1 MASWISPQDLF
12 ALGIAELRSIAP
24 GQPILIAE
32 TASSEAGGSKAA
44 WITDLVS
51 YLSAQPDVMGFVWFH
66 FQKEAD
72 WRINSSASSASAF
85 SSALLAR
92 RG

>member
-1 MASWISPQDLF
+1 MNGNWHPWAQ
-12 ALGIAELRSIAP
+12 GVN
-24 GQPILIAE
+24 GNQ
-32 TASSEAGGSKAA
+32 AGDYVRA
-44 WITDLVS
+44 WQHVHDLVASMGATNVHWVWSLS

>member
-1 MASWISPQDLF
+1 MLSC
-12 ALGIAELRSIAP
+12 
-24 GQPILIAE
+24 
-32 TASSEAGGSKAA
+32 
-44 WITDLVS
+44 
-51 YLSAQPDVMGFVWFH
+51 LSAPPDVMGFVWFH

-92 RG
+92 PG